1 MIITYSWL
9 DQYKQIGFNT
19 YPSFFAQIPMVD
31 GVPCY
36 GVALA
41 FDPDYTN
48 DLTFD
53 PDYTITITRRCA

>member
-9 DQYKQIGFNT
+9 DQYKQTGFNT
-19 YPSFFAQIPMVD
+19 YPSFFAQMV
-31 GVPCY
+31 VAEETPCY
-36 GVALA
+36 SVALT

-53 PDYTITITRRCA
+53 PDYAITITRRCA